1 MNEIE
6 RFIIDGIRETLE
18 EKEKF
23 EKEYDDTRRRI
34 EEFREAMMKRGERRL
49 LTQAKRGLL
58 T

>member
-6 RFIIDGIRETLE
+6 RFITDGIREAVE
-18 EKEKF
+18 EKERF
-23 EKEYDDTRRRI
+23 EKEYEDTRRRI
-34 EEFREAMMKRGERRL
+34 EEFQEAMLQRGERRL